1 MFVIKK
7 KRNIYL
13 IILILIIPILFI
25 YYQKANNTNKYI
37 HVYDVVK
44 EAFLTDG
51 GYSDELSKHISK
63 EVFEYINIYNTYP
76 VNDPEYKKPF
86 KVDFKLRENSQKK
99 INNIVYVKMNYSVE
113 IKDSQNKS
121 IGGSWDVPI
130 TLTVKVTGDSWYIIE
145 EEESA

>member
-1 MFVIKK
+1 M
-7 KRNIYL
+7 
-13 IILILIIPILFI
+13 IILILMIPILFI
-25 YYQKANNTNKYI
+25 YYPKVNNKVNNINKYI

-44 EAFLTDG
+44 EAFITEK
-51 GYSDELSKHISK
+51 GYSNKLSKHISE
-63 EVFEYINIYNTYP
+63 EVFNKINIYNTYP

-86 KVDFKLRENSQKK
+86 KVDFKLREDSQKK

-121 IGGSWDVPI
+121 IGGSWDIPI

-145 EEESA
+145 EEEPA